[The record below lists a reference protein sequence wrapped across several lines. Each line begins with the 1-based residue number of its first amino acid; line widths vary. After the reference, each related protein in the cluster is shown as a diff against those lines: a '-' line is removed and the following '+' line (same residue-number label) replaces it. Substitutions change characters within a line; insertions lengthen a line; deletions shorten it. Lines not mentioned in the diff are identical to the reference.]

1 MTKFDNYVYLT
12 ICEISVECFKNTK
25 FATYINY
32 CRTISK
38 SLETP
43 PLDKREMG
51 DVMKMVFELDLIYN
65 FDTDTAVKYIKN
77 YFASDRCL
85 DFERCVYLMRRDY
98 PFSYL

>member
-1 MTKFDNYVYLT
+1 M
-12 ICEISVECFKNTK
+12 
-25 FATYINY
+25 
-32 CRTISK
+32 SK

-51 DVMKMVFELDLIYN
+51 DVMKMVFELGLIYN

-85 DFERCVYLMRRDY
+85 DFEKCVYLTRKEF
-98 PFSYL
+98 PFSFL